1 MSSSVT
7 PEDIDV
13 EAFFIKQFNK
23 AKEELVE
30 ARKAFRGN
38 KKIDLMRSR
47 DSFSPIHWTEKEEEG
62 TATSTGKRIEKEEGR
77 TAAATPTEK
86 GRRNERTTQKAY

>member
-13 EAFFIKQFNK
+13 EAFFIEQFNK

-62 TATSTGKRIEKEEGR
+62 TGGKKETRERRTG
-77 TAAATPTEK
+77 
-86 GRRNERTTQKAY
+86 TTCC